1 MGKPLTLINLDIL
14 ENFRRM
20 CVRDLRVD
28 DMQDSS
34 IAHDEEA
41 QRTILARFYAYHHY
55 LRANPDQAER
65 LCSLCPVSGFQAFP
79 AVRGVFKGFSDDD
92 DVWDTDVTPI
102 DILLALPRQNTQ
114 TPKAI
119 QKEILGLYGNIVTY
133 LTELRGIAS
142 HESDLERALRDAGFM
157 RLGDDRH
164 PIVIRLLLHLAPTK
178 GQRKTI
184 ERAIDR
190 VAEDYPRGPTLRI
203 QFGDD
208 IDYEVRNTESTF
220 QYVPQGELVLDQAD
234 NRCEYREGT
243 CRAMFVNVRAQSL
256 RNLWKTCATRGL
268 LAQNLRY
275 YVSLP
280 RVDNAMLKTMALEP
294 KQFWYLNNGLTI
306 VCDTYETHGN
316 TLRLRNFSI
325 VNGGQTT
332 HNIGTVE
339 ELPNDFALPCKIIAL
354 EDQNRQPLSTDNRL
368 DFIADVCTAT
378 NSQKP
383 IKAADAVANRR
394 EIRELRRLLKAD
406 TRFAVCLQTKRGE
419 TIDKKLYPKP
429 WQRVKVSLLG
439 QLLLSFLYQYPCIAR
454 NNTKKI
460 FEDDDLFALV
470 FDYKSRP
477 ELLPNAPFI
486 QDLLLVNQ
494 AIKTFQQRWKRRTVA
509 IGDDANRQRKYL
521 TLNCAF
527 IFVACVGAL
536 CKLHTHPDLAQTV
549 TNPGVANDRKL
560 LGLYDVAFPF
570 LDERDPVL
578 LSDEQGDFQQL
589 LFVCLND
596 FIRPGY
602 AEYAKTTGR
611 EGDYANFAKSDDR
624 YLGYVQ
630 KQILVAA
637 QNGFSPET
645 RALLGRLF
653 RSPSQAE
660 VAQLREQITQHPIC
674 WGADH
679 DEFVGDLLDRI
690 LNACKVL
697 PGTQRRGVTLPTKT
711 ALRSVINRRA
721 TTLAA
726 LNATKL
732 SPGQVRAFGETI
744 LRTMHDAEREIG
756 ATSSSIVEE
765 RDPNDNDD

>member
-1 MGKPLTLINLDIL
+1 MLT
-14 ENFRRM
+14 
-20 CVRDLRVD
+20 
-28 DMQDSS
+28 
-34 IAHDEEA
+34 
-41 QRTILARFYAYHHY
+41 
-55 LRANPDQAER
+55 
-65 LCSLCPVSGFQAFP
+65 G
-79 AVRGVFKGFSDDD
+79 
-92 DVWDTDVTPI
+92 
-102 DILLALPRQNTQ
+102 
-114 TPKAI
+114 
-119 QKEILGLYGNIVTY
+119 
-133 LTELRGIAS
+133 
-142 HESDLERALRDAGFM
+142 
-157 RLGDDRH
+157 
-164 PIVIRLLLHLAPTK
+164 
-178 GQRKTI
+178 RK
-184 ERAIDR
+184 
-190 VAEDYPRGPTLRI
+190 
-203 QFGDD
+203 
-208 IDYEVRNTESTF
+208 S
-220 QYVPQGELVLDQAD
+220 
-234 NRCEYREGT
+234 
-243 CRAMFVNVRAQSL
+243 
-256 RNLWKTCATRGL
+256 
-268 LAQNLRY
+268 
-275 YVSLP
+275 
-280 RVDNAMLKTMALEP
+280 
-294 KQFWYLNNGLTI
+294 
-306 VCDTYETHGN
+306 
-316 TLRLRNFSI
+316 
-325 VNGGQTT
+325 
-332 HNIGTVE
+332 
-339 ELPNDFALPCKIIAL
+339 
-354 EDQNRQPLSTDNRL
+354 
-368 DFIADVCTAT
+368 
-378 NSQKP
+378 
-383 IKAADAVANRR
+383 
-394 EIRELRRLLKAD
+394 
-406 TRFAVCLQTKRGE
+406 
-419 TIDKKLYPKP
+419 
-429 WQRVKVSLLG
+429 
-439 QLLLSFLYQYPCIAR
+439 
-454 NNTKKI
+454 
-460 FEDDDLFALV
+460 
-470 FDYKSRP
+470 
-477 ELLPNAPFI
+477 
-486 QDLLLVNQ
+486 
-494 AIKTFQQRWKRRTVA
+494 
-509 IGDDANRQRKYL
+509 
-521 TLNCAF
+521 
-527 IFVACVGAL
+527 

>member
-234 NRCEYREGT
+234 NRCEYREGA

-394 EIRELRRLLKAD
+394 EIRELRRLLKA
-406 TRFAVCLQTKRGE
+406 AQGLPCVCK
-419 TIDKKLYPKP
+419 
-429 WQRVKVSLLG
+429 
-439 QLLLSFLYQYPCIAR
+439 
-454 NNTKKI
+454 
-460 FEDDDLFALV
+460 
-470 FDYKSRP
+470 
-477 ELLPNAPFI
+477 PNAAKPSTKNFTPNRGRGSRSHCSGNSCSRSSI
-486 QDLLLVNQ
+486 NIHASRVTTPRKSLRTTICSPWSLIINRVRNCCQMRRSS
-494 AIKTFQQRWKRRTVA
+494 KTCYSS
-509 IGDDANRQRKYL
+509 IRQSRHFS
-521 TLNCAF
+521 NAGS
-527 IFVACVGAL
+527 GAL
-536 CKLHTHPDLAQTV
+536 
-549 TNPGVANDRKL
+549 
-560 LGLYDVAFPF
+560 
-570 LDERDPVL
+570 
-578 LSDEQGDFQQL
+578 
-589 LFVCLND
+589 
-596 FIRPGY
+596 
-602 AEYAKTTGR
+602 
-611 EGDYANFAKSDDR
+611 
-624 YLGYVQ
+624 
-630 KQILVAA
+630 
-637 QNGFSPET
+637 
-645 RALLGRLF
+645 
-653 RSPSQAE
+653 SPSAM
-660 VAQLREQITQHPIC
+660 TPI
-674 WGADH
+674 A
-679 DEFVGDLLDRI
+679 
-690 LNACKVL
+690 NAN
-697 PGTQRRGVTLPTKT
+697 T
-711 ALRSVINRRA
+711 
-721 TTLAA
+721 
-726 LNATKL
+726 
-732 SPGQVRAFGETI
+732 
-744 LRTMHDAEREIG
+744 
-756 ATSSSIVEE
+756 
-765 RDPNDNDD
+765 